1 MSKRRKGSGCGSV
14 VVFVAL
20 GLAVYMLNMPK
31 PEAPAAA
38 TAAPAPTMDI
48 AAAEATNAAI
58 APTLKA
64 ALVVLTDLQ
73 GVREV
78 SAMMVDGAWYVNVNA
93 DIAGADDVPET
104 MERIR
109 AAITV
114 QPVTNLRV
122 TSYVQDVPQRTWLW
136 ENGEWSNVV
145 VK

>member
-31 PEAPAAA
+31 PQASAPAG
-38 TAAPAPTMDI
+38 TPAPTMDI
-48 AAAEATNAAI
+48 AAAEATNAVI
-58 APTLKA
+58 EPTLKA
-64 ALVVLTDLQ
+64 ALVVLPDLQ

-78 SAMMVDGAWYVNVNA
+78 SAMMVDGGWYVNVNA

-122 TSYVQDVPQRTWLW
+122 TSNVQDVPQRTWLW